1 MSYFRINIYLLF
13 KFFLLSFLYRK
24 KNIDELIQK
33 LMIKNS
39 LKKFFILTS
48 QLRVGFLILLKYF
61 QKINPEKKEIIF
73 SPYNIPEMVSVAK
86 NLNYEVVFCD
96 VDLKTG
102 FFCFKKLKKK

>member
-24 KNIDELIQK
+24 KNIEELIQK

-48 QLRVGFLILLKYF
+48 QLRVGFLIFSGIGKSIIKYG
-61 QKINPEKKEIIF
+61 
-73 SPYNIPEMVSVAK
+73 SG
-86 NLNYEVVFCD
+86 L
-96 VDLKTG
+96 
-102 FFCFKKLKKK
+102 